1 MANNDVQYFLE
12 KLYTID
18 KELGGKAKDGSLF
31 YKNSKNSENF

>member
-18 KELGGKAKDGSLF
+18 KELGGKAKEGA
-31 YKNSKNSENF
+31 